1 MDWSLAMLLAV
12 GCYGFKAGGVLA
24 SKKIKLSEERERLLN
39 YVAPAVLSG
48 LIITQTFENEG
59 QLYVGAPAAG
69 LVAGALAAYLKA
81 PFPLVLAI
89 AAAATALV
97 RLL

>member
-1 MDWSLAMLLAV
+1 MDWSLVTLLAV

-24 SKKIKLSEERERLLN
+24 SKKIKLSEERERLLI
-39 YVAPAVLSG
+39 YVVPAGRSG
-48 LIITQTFENEG
+48 LIITLTFENDG
-59 QLYVGAPAAG
+59 QFFGGAPMAG
-69 LVAGALAAYLKA
+69 LVAGALAAYFKV

>member
-1 MDWSLAMLLAV
+1 MDWSLVMLLAV

-24 SKKIKLSEERERLLN
+24 SKKIKLSEESERLLN

-59 QLYVGAPAAG
+59 QRYVGAPAAG
-69 LVAGALAAYLKA
+69 LVAWALASYLKA
-81 PFPLVLAI
+81 PFPLVLPI
-89 AAAATALV
+89 AAAATAVGRQL
-97 RLL
+97 